1 MLAAIRN
8 IISYKEIAS
17 HMDSLLTP
25 KVLEVCAG
33 ARGNLDVYQSHR
45 TCPNVAEDDVC
56 DRLKTLLVEKFS

>member
-1 MLAAIRN
+1 
-8 IISYKEIAS
+8 
-17 HMDSLLTP
+17 MDSLLTP